1 MCFWGESKNV
11 RSGRVFDWDEMQK
24 DGKVIFCG
32 FGEDRIAHF
41 SVSVAL
47 SHFEYR
53 NANHISISSPDTS

>member
-32 FGEDRIAHF
+32 FGED
-41 SVSVAL
+41 
-47 SHFEYR
+47 
-53 NANHISISSPDTS
+53 PDRLFLRFRGA